1 MKNMQ
6 VSVIIINYNTFE
18 YTCNC
23 IQSLVD
29 KTKDI
34 DYEIILVDNASSECD
49 PDLFKEKFPQ
59 IILIKNSENSGFAAG
74 NNLGI
79 KSAKGQFILLL
90 NSDTVFIE
98 NSIHFIYEKCKEIN
112 DVGAATI
119 QLIFPDGSVQSS
131 AKKFPSVM
139 AHFLEMTRLYK
150 ISKKQYRK
158 KNEKYN
164 YQKNFVCDWIWGTF
178 FFFPKKNL
186 EVMNGRLSET
196 YFMYS
201 EDVEWCYQFKKA
213 GLNNYYFSESKIIH
227 LIGKSSVT
235 SFKKKLIKKN
245 HLHFIRSNYGFI
257 PFLAESI
264 LMKLS
269 NIAAVIRKNN
279 SN

>member
-1 MKNMQ
+1 MQ

-23 IQSLVD
+23 IQSLID
-29 KTKDI
+29 KTEDI

-49 PDLFKEKFPQ
+49 PDLFKEKFSQ
-59 IILIKNSENSGFAAG
+59 IILIKNTQNSGFAAG

-79 KSAKGQFILLL
+79 KSAKGNFILLL
-90 NSDTVFIE
+90 NSDTIFIE
-98 NSIHFIYEKCKEIN
+98 NSILFIYEKCKNIN
-112 DVGAATI
+112 DLGAATI
-119 QLIFPDGSVQSS
+119 QLIFEDGAVQSS
-131 AKKFPSVM
+131 AKRFPSVM

-150 ISKKQYRK
+150 IFKTQYNK

-186 EVMNGRLSET
+186 RLMDGFLSNT

-201 EDVEWCYQFKKA
+201 EDVEWCYHFKKA
-213 GLNNYYFSESKIIH
+213 GLNNYYFSGSKIIH
-227 LIGKSSVT
+227 LTGKSSLS
-235 SFKKKLIKKN
+235 SFKNKLIEKN
-245 HLHFIRSNYGFI
+245 HLHFIKSNYGPV
-257 PFLAESI
+257 PFLIESI
-264 LMKLS
+264 LLKLS
-269 NIAAVIRKNN
+269 NIAGVIRQNN

>member
-1 MKNMQ
+1 MQ

-23 IQSLVD
+23 IQSLID
-29 KTKDI
+29 KTESV
-34 DYEIILVDNASSECD
+34 DYEIILVDNASSECNA
-49 PDLFKEKFPQ
+49 DLFKEKFPQ

-79 KSAKGQFILLL
+79 KRAKGEFILLL
-90 NSDTVFIE
+90 NSDTILIE
-98 NSIHFIYEKCKEIN
+98 NSIFFIYEKCKKIN
-112 DVGAATI
+112 DLGAATI

-131 AKKFPSVM
+131 AKRFPSVM

-150 ISKKQYRK
+150 IFKKQYK
-158 KNEKYN
+158 KRNEKYN
-164 YQKNFVCDWIWGTF
+164 YQKNFVCDWVWGTF

-213 GLNNYYFSESKIIH
+213 GLNNYYFSESQIIH
-227 LIGKSSVT
+227 LVGQSS
-235 SFKKKLIKKN
+235 SGLFKNRLVEKN
-245 HLHFIRSNYGFI
+245 HLHFIKSNYGLF
-257 PFLAESI
+257 PFLIEKVLLEI
-264 LMKLS
+264 KRMR
-269 NIAAVIRKNN
+269 NTFR
-279 SN
+279 

>member
-1 MKNMQ
+1 MQ

-23 IQSLVD
+23 IQSLIN
-29 KTKDI
+29 KTEGI

-49 PDLFKEKFPQ
+49 ADLFKEKFPQ
-59 IILIKNSENSGFAAG
+59 VILMKNSENSGFAAG

-79 KSAKGQFILLL
+79 KNAKGEFILLL
-90 NSDTVFIE
+90 NSDTIFIE
-98 NSIHFIYEKCKEIN
+98 NSILFIYEKCKKIN
-112 DVGAATI
+112 NLGAATI

-139 AHFLEMTRLYK
+139 THFLEMTRLYK
-150 ISKKQYRK
+150 IFTKQYNKR
-158 KNEKYN
+158 NEKYN

-235 SFKKKLIKKN
+235 SFKKKLVKKN
-245 HLHFIRSNYGFI
+245 HLHFIRSNYGLI

-269 NIAAVIRKNN
+269 NIAGVIRKNN

>member
-1 MKNMQ
+1 MQ

-23 IQSLVD
+23 IQSVID

-34 DYEIILVDNASSECD
+34 DYEIILVDNASSECT

-59 IILIKNSENSGFAAG
+59 IILIKNPENRGFAAG

-79 KSAKGQFILLL
+79 QKAKGEFILLL

-98 NSIHFIYEKCKEIN
+98 NSILFIYKKCKPVQ
-112 DVGAATI
+112 DLGAATI

-131 AKKFPSVM
+131 AKRFPSVM
-139 AHFLEMTRLYK
+139 AHFLEITRLYK
-150 ISKKQYRK
+150 IFKKRYNKR
-158 KNEKYN
+158 NEKYN
-164 YQKNFVCDWIWGTF
+164 YEKNFVCDWIWGTF

-186 EVMNGRLSET
+186 EMMNGHLSET

-213 GLNNYYFSESKIIH
+213 GLNNYYFSESKIMH
-227 LIGKSSVT
+227 LVGQSS
-235 SFKKKLIKKN
+235 SGLFKNKLVEKN
-245 HLHFIRSNYGFI
+245 HLHFIKSNYGFF
-257 PFLAESI
+257 PFIIEKVLLGTERVRN
-264 LMKLS
+264 K
-269 NIAAVIRKNN
+269 VRRKA
-279 SN
+279 